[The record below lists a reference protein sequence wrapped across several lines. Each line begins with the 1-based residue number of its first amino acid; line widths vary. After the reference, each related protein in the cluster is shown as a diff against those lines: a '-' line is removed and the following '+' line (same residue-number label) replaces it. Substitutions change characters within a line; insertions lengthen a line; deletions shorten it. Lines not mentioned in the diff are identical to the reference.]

1 MNEDTR
7 LTPWQRLRTRGH
19 LLLTALRKRTTV
31 GVRAVLVD
39 GRKVLLVKHT
49 YTPGWQFPGGGVEPG
64 ETAETAARREALEE
78 TGYAV
83 EGRPVL
89 LGFYLNRIAGG
100 ARDHVAV
107 YIWQEFRSRF
117 EFAPNLEIAECGVR
131 RRCIAARC
139 RQRDCPPY
147 PRDLRQDQSGRRMV
161 S

>member
-117 EFAPNLEIAECGVR
+117 EFAPNLEIAECGWFDVDALPPDVGKGTAR
-131 RRCIAARC
+131 RIREIFDKTNPAAEW
-139 RQRDCPPY
+139 
-147 PRDLRQDQSGRRMV
+147 
-161 S
+161 